1 MLCILLGK
9 VLHICYKGTIFVS
22 EIKQNTNST
31 DPRRSLKSA
40 TKTMKILSVY
50 KKEEWTA
57 DEIRENIAALFGND
71 EIGSDYADT
80 IIKLLDQTDSTE
92 CVIEGEGMDMQ
103 PMIVK
108 RADIYENNGE
118 SEIAEED
125 LHF

>member
-1 MLCILLGK
+1 M
-9 VLHICYKGTIFVS
+9 S

-31 DPRRSLKSA
+31 DPCRSLKSR
-40 TKTMKILSVY
+40 KETMKILSVY

-71 EIGSDYADT
+71 EIGSDYAET
-80 IIKLLDQTDSTE
+80 IINLLSKTDSTE

-118 SEIAEED
+118 AEIAEED

>member
-9 VLHICYKGTIFVS
+9 VLHICYKGTIFAS

-57 DEIRENIAALFGND
+57 DEIRENITALFGND
-71 EIGSDYADT
+71 EIGNDYANN
-80 IIKLLDQTDSTE
+80 LVEMLAQTDDTE
-92 CVIEGEGMDMQ
+92 CVIETENGELH
-103 PMIVK
+103 IVK
-108 RADIYENNGE
+108 RADIYENNGIA
-118 SEIAEED
+118 EITEED

>member
-1 MLCILLGK
+1 MSI
-9 VLHICYKGTIFVS
+9 
-22 EIKQNTNST
+22 
-31 DPRRSLKSA
+31 
-40 TKTMKILSVY
+40 Y

-57 DEIRENIAALFGND
+57 DEIRENITNLFGSD

-80 IIKLLDQTDSTE
+80 IINLLAQTDSTA
-92 CVIEGEGMDMQ
+92 CVIECDGMDMQ

-108 RADIYENNGE
+108 RADIYENKGE

>member
-1 MLCILLGK
+1 MSI
-9 VLHICYKGTIFVS
+9 
-22 EIKQNTNST
+22 
-31 DPRRSLKSA
+31 
-40 TKTMKILSVY
+40 Y

-71 EIGSDYADT
+71 EIRQDT
-80 IIKLLDQTDSTE
+80 IINLLAQTDSTE

-118 SEIAEED
+118 AEIAEED

>member
-1 MLCILLGK
+1 MHQK
-9 VLHICYKGTIFVS
+9 S
-22 EIKQNTNST
+22 KQNTNST

-40 TKTMKILSVY
+40 KKNYENTKRIQ
-50 KKEEWTA
+50 KEEWTA

-80 IIKLLDQTDSTE
+80 IINLLAQTDSTE
-92 CVIEGEGMDMQ
+92 CVIECDGMDMQ

>member
-1 MLCILLGK
+1 MCILLGK
-9 VLHICYKGTIFVS
+9 VLYIYYKGTIFVS

-40 TKTMKILSVY
+40 QKTMKILSVY

-71 EIGSDYADT
+71 EIGIDYADT
-80 IIKLLDQTDSTE
+80 IIKLLDYTDSTE

-125 LHF
+125 VHF

>member
-1 MLCILLGK
+1 
-9 VLHICYKGTIFVS
+9 
-22 EIKQNTNST
+22 
-31 DPRRSLKSA
+31 
-40 TKTMKILSVY
+40 MKILSVY

-71 EIGSDYADT
+71 KIGSDYAET
-80 IIKLLDQTDSTE
+80 IINLLSKTDSTS

-118 SEIAEED
+118 AEIAEED

>member
-1 MLCILLGK
+1 
-9 VLHICYKGTIFVS
+9 
-22 EIKQNTNST
+22 
-31 DPRRSLKSA
+31 
-40 TKTMKILSVY
+40 MKILSIY

-71 EIGSDYADT
+71 ETGSDYADT
-80 IIKLLDQTDSTE
+80 IINLLAQTDSTQCVVE
-92 CVIEGEGMDMQ
+92 CDGIDMQ

-118 SEIAEED
+118 AEIAEED

>member
-1 MLCILLGK
+1 MHFVGQSVAYMLHC
-9 VLHICYKGTIFVS
+9 VLSLRQKS
-22 EIKQNTNST
+22 KQNTNST

-40 TKTMKILSVY
+40 QKTMKILSVY

-71 EIGSDYADT
+71 EIGIDYADT
-80 IIKLLDQTDSTE
+80 IINLLAQTDSTE
-92 CVIEGEGMDMQ
+92 CVVECEGMDMQ

-125 LHF
+125 VHF

>member
-1 MLCILLGK
+1 
-9 VLHICYKGTIFVS
+9 
-22 EIKQNTNST
+22 
-31 DPRRSLKSA
+31 
-40 TKTMKILSVY
+40 MKILSIY

-71 EIGSDYADT
+71 ETGSDYADT
-80 IIKLLDQTDSTE
+80 IINLLAQTDSTE
-92 CVIEGEGMDMQ
+92 CVVECDGMDMQ

-118 SEIAEED
+118 AEIAEED

>member
-1 MLCILLGK
+1 M
-9 VLHICYKGTIFVS
+9 HICYKDVIFAS

-57 DEIRENIAALFGND
+57 DEIRENITALFGND
-71 EIGSDYADT
+71 EIGNVYANNL
-80 IIKLLDQTDSTE
+80 IEMLAQTDDTE
-92 CVIEGEGMDMQ
+92 CVIEAENGELH
-103 PMIVK
+103 IVK
-108 RADIYENNGE
+108 RADIYDDNGIA
-118 SEIAEED
+118 EIAEED

>member
-1 MLCILLGK
+1 M
-9 VLHICYKGTIFVS
+9 
-22 EIKQNTNST
+22 
-31 DPRRSLKSA
+31 LKSA
-40 TKTMKILSVY
+40 EKTMKILSVY

-71 EIGSDYADT
+71 EIGSDYAET
-80 IIKLLDQTDSTE
+80 IINLLSKTDSTE

-118 SEIAEED
+118 AEIAEED